1 MAIHLINIEQAQ
13 LRTIDDLV
21 RKGCYENIE
30 QFLEVAIRNQIIYEA
45 HAAETGLAAFQGEHM
60 ESIQEKHS
68 NLDTMRVKS
77 ERWRAQKLDTRPIWR
92 YVQTPIAPFPDVTP
106 ATRPLWG
113 QLYRFL
119 PLKLVVRL
127 IAQAES
133 NQPVQMKAVSHE
145 VVAEAMDLADQ
156 LRQLEVTRT
165 GIAYATGFPNDKH
178 DARKSADRF
187 ISQYVGRVRSDGRLD
202 GFLSAMG
209 FASLK
214 QVKKERHIG
223 LTVSGIEF
231 ASLPNTVLDDGIV
244 PPLLSKQEV
253 SFLIRYVAQQMPGE
267 RDQLREVIK
276 LISEGTNTPREL
288 DKALGDFYKMRYS
301 DEKWT
306 DAKVSVTRAGA
317 VSRLAEMQ
325 LVRVT
330 RDGRRVT
337 YRVEDVKEENL
348 LLLHDT
354 KGAS

>member
-1 MAIHLINIEQAQ
+1 MTIHLINIEQAQ
-13 LRTIDDLV
+13 LRTIDGLV

-45 HAAETGLAAFQGEHM
+45 HAAETGLAAFQGEHR
-60 ESIQEKHS
+60 EAIQEKHS
-68 NLDTMRVKS
+68 TLDAIRVKS
-77 ERWRAQKLDTRPIWR
+77 KKWRAAKLDTRPTWR
-92 YVQTPIAPFPDVTP
+92 HVETPITPFPDVAP

-127 IAQAES
+127 VAQAES
-133 NQPVQMKAVSHE
+133 KQALQMKAVSHE

-156 LRQLEVTRT
+156 LRQMEATKT
-165 GIAYATGFPNDKH
+165 GIAYATGFPNSKH

-223 LTVSGIEF
+223 LTAAGIRF
-231 ASLPNTVLDDGIV
+231 ASLPNSVLDDGAV
-244 PPLLSKQEV
+244 PPLLSKEEV
-253 SFLIRYVAQQMPGE
+253 SFLVQYIAQQMPGE
-267 RDQLREVIK
+267 RDQLREIIK

-288 DKALGDFYKMRYS
+288 DNALGDFYKIRYS

-317 VSRLAEMQ
+317 ISRLAEMQ

-330 RDGRRVT
+330 RDGRRVA
-337 YRVEDVKEENL
+337 YRLEEVEQGNL
-348 LLLHDT
+348 LLLNDK
-354 KGAS
+354 KGAP